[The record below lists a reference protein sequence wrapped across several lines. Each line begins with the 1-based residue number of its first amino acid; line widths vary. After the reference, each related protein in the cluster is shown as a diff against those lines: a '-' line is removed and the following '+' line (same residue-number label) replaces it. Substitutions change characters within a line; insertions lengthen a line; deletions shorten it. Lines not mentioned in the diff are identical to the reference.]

1 MFDIYKVIFEIYNKD
16 KLVNKQIMEA
26 PKEILIMNFLQTVNQ
41 IAEDQRPL
49 KVKMIRPETIWD
61 NFENKQKILNN
72 EIEFSN
78 NAMLAWEENKWNER

>member
-1 MFDIYKVIFEIYNKD
+1 MFDIYKIIFEIYNKD
-16 KLVNKQIMEA
+16 KLINKQIMEA

-78 NAMLAWEENKWNER
+78 NAMLTWEENK